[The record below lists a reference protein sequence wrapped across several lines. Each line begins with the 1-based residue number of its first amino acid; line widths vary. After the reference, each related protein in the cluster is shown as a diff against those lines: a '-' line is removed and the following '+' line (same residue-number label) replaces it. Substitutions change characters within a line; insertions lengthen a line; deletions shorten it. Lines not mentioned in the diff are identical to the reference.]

1 MYTHIYFYIP
11 LMIFIDYF
19 QIGHELWLTKF
30 LFNQT
35 VVTLLF
41 CWIFGLFFYTFS
53 AFQIDNFKGP
63 CDFSFRYFILFYF
76 LNFDENYL
84 IICWHCWLLVYL
96 QLSRIPISFYY
107 IQFNSHHLCSIVT
120 KRWTTLYRDHLAMF
134 LSTIGEHID
143 VSFHSKKV
151 LDTLFSSFKLKMALP
166 RPKQT

>member
-1 MYTHIYFYIP
+1 MYKQFFVKTGGKEQNNEKNRRRIWTCCVRERGLEEKWLIWITHYFKPDLRLMYTHIYFYIP
-11 LMIFIDYF
+11 LMIFIHYF

-35 VVTLLF
+35 VVTHLF

-84 IICWHCWLLVYL
+84 IICWYYCLLV
-96 QLSRIPISFYY
+96 
-107 IQFNSHHLCSIVT
+107 
-120 KRWTTLYRDHLAMF
+120 
-134 LSTIGEHID
+134 
-143 VSFHSKKV
+143 
-151 LDTLFSSFKLKMALP
+151 
-166 RPKQT
+166 